1 MPAINPAPEV
11 DPAAPSAPDS
21 LRAVETGFVQAA
33 SLRELEEKRALM
45 VRVGRKQIA
54 LFATEKGV
62 YACNNRCP
70 HEGYPLKEG
79 SMSDGCVLTCN
90 WHNWKFDLESGETL
104 IGGDKLR
111 RYPVQIRGDE
121 VWLDVTDP
129 PAAKRAAA
137 AMAALRETFVNIDRR
152 MEYDRLAREIARLQR
167 SQGDPLDA
175 VRAAIDWTHER
186 FEYGTTHAV
195 PAAADWLTLR
205 AGSTDGEAARLVPLV
220 EIAGHFAWDSL
231 RQPVYVFP
239 KTRKSYDEGAFLEAI
254 EREDEDEAIA
264 LLRGALELG
273 LGYRDLERPLATA
286 ALAHYADFGHSLI
299 YVAKTGELIAQLG
312 RKVQEPL
319 LLMLVRSLVNAYRE
333 DLIPE
338 FRGYHG
344 ALADWAPGK
353 SGAAGPAVEDLTQR
367 SVKQVLTA
375 VSQSAADPEDLWSA
389 LFGASAWNLAHF
401 DAERETL
408 VEVSVAQSVGWLD
421 FTHAVTFGNAVRTIC
436 EKHSELWPQG
446 LLQMGCFVG
455 RNAAD
460 VDGAQDLSAWR
471 IPDAE
476 AFFRTSIEKLFDHG
490 QFEYIVSS
498 HLLKTFMAAREE
510 YLRAPEAP
518 WAGDLLSG
526 VNRFLN
532 TPIKR
537 KHALRIAL
545 QSLEFVAAED

>member
-1 MPAINPAPEV
+1 MPANSQALASESGPHG
-11 DPAAPSAPDS
+11 
-21 LRAVETGFVQAA
+21 ETNSVHVA
-33 SLRELEEKRALM
+33 SLGALRGKGVLM

-79 SMSDGCVLTCN
+79 SLSEGCILTCN

-111 RYPVQIRGDE
+111 RYPVELRGDE
-121 VWLDVTDP
+121 IWLDITDP
-129 PAAKRAAA
+129 PASERAAA
-137 AMAALRETFVNIDRR
+137 ALAALKETFVNVDRR
-152 MEYDRLAREIARLQR
+152 MEYDRVAREIARLQR

-186 FEYGTTHAV
+186 FEFGTTHAV
-195 PAAADWLTLR
+195 PAAADWLALR
-205 AGSTDGEAARLVPLV
+205 ENFTETEAARLVPLV

-231 RQPVYVFP
+231 RQPVYAFP
-239 KTRKSYDEGAFLEAI
+239 KTRKSYDESAFVTAI
-254 EREDEDEAIA
+254 EQENESEAIA
-264 LLRGALELG
+264 LLRGALEQG
-273 LGYRDLERPLATA
+273 LGYRDLERPLAAA

-299 YVAKTGELIAQLG
+299 YVLKTGELIGRLG
-312 RKVQEPL
+312 RKAQEPL
-319 LLMLVRSLVNAYRE
+319 LLMLVRSLVNAFRE

-338 FRGYHG
+338 FRSYQN
-344 ALADWAPGK
+344 ALSGWVQASAGTAAP
-353 SGAAGPAVEDLTQR
+353 SVEDLTQR

-375 VSQSAADPEDLWSA
+375 VSDSAARPEDLWSA
-389 LFGASAWNLAHF
+389 LLGAGAWNLAHF
-401 DAERETL
+401 AADREAR
-408 VEVSVAQSVGWLD
+408 VDCQVAQNVGWLD
-421 FTHAVTFGNAVRTIC
+421 FTHALTFGSAVRAAC
-436 EKHSELWPQG
+436 GRHPELWPQG

-460 VDGAQDLSAWR
+460 IDAAQNLSDWR
-471 IPDAE
+471 VADSE
-476 AFFRTSIEKLFDHG
+476 AFFRASITKLFDHG

-498 HLLKTFMAAREE
+498 HLMKTLMAAREE
-510 YLRAPEAP
+510 YLLAPEAP
-518 WAGDLLSG
+518 WAADLLTG

-537 KHALRIAL
+537 KHTLRTAL
-545 QSLEFVAAED
+545 QSLEFVSAED